1 MKGWVY
7 ILTGNSGRPYIGS
20 TCDLERRL
28 AEHQR
33 GSCHSTRRL
42 GGEVELVASCGC
54 ASMEEARHLELRLK
68 RMKNPRAALAF
79 LVGRVSCNRS
89 SPD

>member
-1 MKGWVY
+1 MEGWVY
-7 ILTGNSGRPYIGS
+7 ILKGSAGRHYIGS
-20 TCDLERRL
+20 TRDLDRRL

-68 RMKNPRAALAF
+68 RMKNPRAALTF
-79 LVGRVSCNRS
+79 LGNRAACSES